1 MSEKKTKKI
10 WIKWVRSGIGFPYR
24 QKDAVKS
31 LGLRRLNHV
40 VECEDTP
47 QNRGLIARVPHLV
60 EVVESPSG
68 HLGVKV
74 PEYTIVKP
82 QAAGP
87 EKTSQPE
94 LQNPAE

>member
-1 MSEKKTKKI
+1 MSEKKTTKI

-47 QNRGLIARVPHLV
+47 QNRGLIAKVPHLV

-68 HLGVKV
+68 RRSLDV

-82 QAAGP
+82 KASG
-87 EKTSQPE
+87 SQEVSQVEP
-94 LQNPAE
+94 QNPAE

>member
-1 MSEKKTKKI
+1 MIEKKVRKI
-10 WIKWVRSGIGFPYR
+10 WIKWIRSGIGFPYR

-47 QNRGLIARVPHLV
+47 QIRGLIAKVPHLV
-60 EVVESPSG
+60 EVVDAPSD
-68 HLGVKV
+68 HRPLKV

-82 QAAGP
+82 EAAGP
-87 EKTSQPE
+87 EKTPQPE
-94 LQNPAE
+94 PQNPAE